1 LIRAGTTGEVFRSGQ
16 VGDLVAAM
24 VRVLRTPNDE
34 ARRSRCRQ
42 QVAGYTVTHAAEGL
56 ARAYASVVGLRA
68 GMPRNDR
75 ELAA

>member
-1 LIRAGTTGEVFRSGQ
+1 
-16 VGDLVAAM
+16 M

-34 ARRSRCRQ
+34 ARRSQCRQ